1 MKPRIFINM
10 HYMEIGGAERALLG
24 LLNAID
30 TNIVDVDLFI
40 NQHTGEFMKLLPEKI
55 NLLPEIS
62 AYSVIEK
69 PLVTTIKKGHICI
82 AFARLLAKFVHKI
95 YSIPLRH
102 YVAPPLFFRKK
113 QRWSCG
119 DTTENN
125 SLALDFLKQERTSED
140 ASIFNRV
147 AKYTNPLLP
156 SLKKYGEYDLAISF
170 LTPHNIV
177 KDKVVAKKKIAW
189 IHTDYATVS
198 IDVKRELPIW
208 ESFNHIVSISPD
220 VSKSFSKVFPIL
232 INKIIEIEN
241 ILSPTF
247 IKQQST
253 LFSPKEYKTDCLNIL
268 SIGRFCY
275 AKNFESIPFIAKILK
290 DRGLK
295 FKWYIIGFGDSSEII
310 ENICESQTEDNVI
323 ILGKKENP
331 YPYIANCDIYVQPSR
346 YEGKS
351 ITVREAQILGKLVII
366 TNYPTANSQVN
377 NGKDGV
383 ICAMDNESIVNAI
396 YTLAN
401 DNSMQQNIKEFLS
414 SHDFGNE
421 KEIEKIYQLINV

>member
-30 TNIVDVDLFI
+30 TDRVDVDLFI
-40 NQHTGEFMKLLPEKI
+40 NQHTGEFMKLIPEKI

-62 AYSVIEK
+62 TYSVIEK
-69 PLVTTIKKGHICI
+69 PLVTAIKKGHIGI
-82 AFARLLAKFVHKI
+82 AFSRLVAKFVHKI

-113 QRWSCG
+113 QRRSCE
-119 DTTENN
+119 DATENN
-125 SLALDFLKQERTSED
+125 SLAPDPIKQERSVD
-140 ASIFNRV
+140 DYSIFSLV
-147 AKYTNPLLP
+147 AKYTTPLLP
-156 SLKKYGEYDLAISF
+156 SLTNYGEYDLAISF

-177 KDKVVAKKKIAW
+177 KDKVKAKKKIAW

-198 IDVKRELPIW
+198 IDAKRELPIW
-208 ESFNHIVSISPD
+208 KSFNHIISISLD
-220 VSKSFSKVFPIL
+220 VTKSFLEIFPSL
-232 INKIIEIEN
+232 EKKIIEIGN

-247 IKQQST
+247 IKQQAILS
-253 LFSPKEYKTDCLNIL
+253 LPIEYMTDCLIIL

-295 FKWYIIGFGDSSEII
+295 FKWYIIGFGDTSETVYNI
-310 ENICESQTEDNVI
+310 EHTCTSDCVI
-323 ILGKKENP
+323 LVGKKENP
-331 YPYIANCDIYVQPSR
+331 YPYIRNCDIYVQPSR

-351 ITVREAQILGKLVII
+351 VTVREAQILCKPVVI
-366 TNYPTANSQVN
+366 TNYPTASSQVVN
-377 NGKDGV
+377 RVDGI
-383 ICAMDNESIVNAI
+383 ICEMNNESVAETIYNLAI
-396 YTLAN
+396 DECKQTEIFSY
-401 DNSMQQNIKEFLS
+401 LS
-414 SHDFGNE
+414 SHDYGNE
-421 KEIEKIYQLINV
+421 KEIEKIYALL